1 MTNNREIKFRGM
13 STKKRVWVYGIYDPY
28 KYRIGSYLREFL
40 QIEPFWHYV
49 DPKTVG
55 QYTGLK
61 DKNGKEVFEGDI
73 LKTDKFIGVIEY
85 NDIVAALVVKINDS
99 TDNYYHWSFLNEG
112 DITRNSQLQYTERI
126 GNIYENPELL
136 DESLKEHARWE
147 KTSNP
152 WHENE
157 QFYKCSNCDWRCSC
171 DDDLDYNYCPNC
183 GAKMDLEEK

>member
-1 MTNNREIKFRGM
+1 MTNNREIKFRGFHRDE
-13 STKKRVWVYGIYDPY
+13 TGKEKVYVNGGWVKGYWVISGSILQTSHVLKYLFY
-28 KYRIGSYLREFL
+28 KGK
-40 QIEPFWHYV
+40 V
-49 DPKTVG
+49 DIHGWKSVLIPTVG

-61 DKNGKEVFEGDI
+61 DKDGKEIFEGDI

-136 DESLKEHARWE
+136 EVK
-147 KTSNP
+147 
-152 WHENE
+152 
-157 QFYKCSNCDWRCSC
+157 
-171 DDDLDYNYCPNC
+171 
-183 GAKMDLEEK
+183 